1 MYVMVGSPLSIA
13 SSPINFGSPNYSFGL
28 QRNPNAQSPIFGG
41 PLTDSFYS
49 SGGYSAG
56 LGYNPGLGSG
66 AGFPIALML
75 MPLILGVIPLLQSL
89 FSGNDENNEGKSSQA
104 RSDNRKSNNVNNS
117 NGCNCAKSMNLDI
130 SDEAS
135 YSGDHR

>member
-1 MYVMVGSPLSIA
+1 MVGSPLSINPSP
-13 SSPINFGSPNYSFGL
+13 SSFASPNYSFG
-28 QRNPNAQSPIFGG
+28 QPRNPNQPPYSFGG

-49 SGGYSAG
+49 SGGGYNAG

-66 AGFPIALML
+66 GNFPVALML

-89 FSGNDENNEGKSSQA
+89 FSGLGRNNEEGDSGQNH
-104 RSDNRKSNNVNNS
+104 NRNSNNTNSS

-130 SDEAS
+130 GDDS
-135 YSGDHR
+135 YAGGQE